1 MRDWNLKN
9 LANGKEIS
17 AVLYRTEKDDYL
29 WRQSVISEWIFQKI
43 SVVFDFQ
50 PKFSGVFA

>member
-50 PKFSGVFA
+50 PKFSGVFG